1 MLKLRA
7 TLIRIGL
14 WASLSVCAAGPPRG
28 GVFVLSAPSGT
39 GKSTLIKRLVKEVP
53 GLAFAV
59 SHTTR
64 EPRPG
69 EREGVDYFFV
79 DDARFDAMLA
89 RSGFQEW
96 VETYGHRY
104 GLSKAWMEQRLA
116 AGQDLLLDLDTT
128 GARMLRQAVPAVT
141 VFLLPP
147 SAAELSRRLRGRGS
161 ESRQQ
166 LELRLGQARRE
177 LSRYT
182 EYDYLV
188 LNQNQDEAF
197 LDLQAIIL
205 AARARRE
212 RRDATAREILAGF
225 WTTSA
230 APGTAPGRWL
240 PAPRTGGCRS
250 AAGRTPPPG
259 CCGVP
264 CISGDN
270 H

>member
-1 MLKLRA
+1 MLNLRA
-7 TLIRIGL
+7 TVIRIGL
-14 WASLSVCAAGPPRG
+14 WAALSACAAGPPRG

-39 GKSTLIKRLVKEVP
+39 GKSTLIKRLVQEVP

-64 EPRPG
+64 APRPG

-89 RSGFQEW
+89 RDGFQEW
-96 VETYGHRY
+96 VEIYRHRY

-147 SAAELSRRLRGRGS
+147 SAAELARRLRGRGS
-161 ESRQQ
+161 ESQEQ

-177 LSRYT
+177 LSRYP

-188 LNQNQDEAF
+188 VNDSRDGAF
-197 LDLQAIIL
+197 RDLQAIIL

-225 WTTSA
+225 
-230 APGTAPGRWL
+230 
-240 PAPRTGGCRS
+240 
-250 AAGRTPPPG
+250 
-259 CCGVP
+259 
-264 CISGDN
+264 
-270 H
+270 